1 MRSGSRGC
9 LIAGAACAITVA
21 ILVVAIVEVLT
32 PRDFSKESP
41 QEVFEQLV
49 CKPIPSSV
57 RDIKAS
63 GRLAFAGG
71 GAWIEF
77 TIDEVY
83 RPALLAGGRFTER
96 TEKHDNDPFKEDGGS
111 LWYERKQEGMNE
123 EYLYFQNG
131 GKRAAFEMIH
141 Y

>member
-1 MRSGSRGC
+1 MTSASKGC

-21 ILVVAIVEVLT
+21 ILVVAMVKVLT
-32 PRDFSKESP
+32 PRDFSKEPP
-41 QEVFEQLV
+41 QEVFAQLV
-49 CKPIPSSV
+49 CQPIPSSV
-57 RDIKAS
+57 KDIKAS

-77 TIDEVY
+77 TIDEVD

-96 TEKHDNDPFKEDGGS
+96 TKKDGNDPFKEEGGS
-111 LWYERKQEGMNE
+111 LWYERKLEGMNE
-123 EYLYFQNG
+123 EYLYLQTNG
-131 GKRAAFEMIH
+131 TRAAFGMIR